1 MHNWVLKI
9 WLHVT
14 VSIFIILQTKTDC
27 AVTNVLTKWLS
38 AWPMMGALGSW
49 IIYLLVWIWIA
60 EQNRPAEIKILH
72 TRNLKIIVGK
82 RNRYCCISLHIGFS
96 IFQESIVR
104 TMELIIHSWQGF
116 LWISQSRQMKICIS
130 SCTHAAPQ
138 LSGEI
143 LMDHRNEEPRMQATK
158 ISTRVE
164 LTC

>member
-1 MHNWVLKI
+1 MITRYCQYFYHIANKD
-9 WLHVT
+9 WL
-14 VSIFIILQTKTDC
+14 C
-27 AVTNVLTKWLS
+27 PVTNVLTKWLS
-38 AWPMMGALGSW
+38 AWPMMDALGSW

-158 ISTRVE
+158 ISTRVDF
-164 LTC
+164 TCYE